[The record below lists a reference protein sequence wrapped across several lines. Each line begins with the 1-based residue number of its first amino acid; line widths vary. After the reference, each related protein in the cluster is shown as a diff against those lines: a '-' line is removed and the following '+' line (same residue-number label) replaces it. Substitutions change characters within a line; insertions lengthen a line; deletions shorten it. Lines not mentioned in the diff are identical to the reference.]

1 MTDGISKEALEQA
14 AKAIE
19 LYLNKDKEGLVQLPE
34 EVMKESLDTI
44 AQLAADK
51 DKMPTMTKEAFDAI
65 AEIVEKSLQTADFAQ
80 LDKPKMKEAFETIE
94 LYINKRVAGKMSA
107 KIAIEKAKPQPLGR
121 QS

>member
-19 LYLNKDKEGLVQLPE
+19 LYLNKDKEGLVQLPK

-51 DKMPTMTKEAFDAI
+51 DKMPTMTKEAFEAI
-65 AEIVEKSLQTADFAQ
+65 AKIVEKSLQTPDFAQ
-80 LDKPKMKEAFETIE
+80 LDKPTMKEAFETIE

-107 KIAIEKAKPQPLGR
+107 KIAIEKAKPQHLGR

>member
-19 LYLNKDKEGLVQLPE
+19 LYLNKDRDGLVQLPK

-51 DKMPTMTKEAFDAI
+51 NMMPTMTKEAFEVI
-65 AEIVEKSLQTADFAQ
+65 AGIVEKSLQTPDFAQ
-80 LDKPKMKEAFETIE
+80 LDKRTMKEAFETIE

-107 KIAIEKAKPQPLGR
+107 KIATEKARPQSLEK
-121 QS
+121 S